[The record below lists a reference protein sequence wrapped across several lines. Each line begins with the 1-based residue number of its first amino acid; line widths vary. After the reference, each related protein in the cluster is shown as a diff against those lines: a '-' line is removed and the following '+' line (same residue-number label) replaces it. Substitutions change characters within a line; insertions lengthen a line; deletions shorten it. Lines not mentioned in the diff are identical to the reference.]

1 VTRGTAERH
10 LRTAQ
15 AMRDGLA
22 PRPALRLTMEGL
34 LVLAAAARRP
44 VQPDELTDQA
54 RAQLDILRGHGLI
67 GNLGTPTEQAAPV
80 TRALTAPNVRLR
92 AEIGTAQG
100 RATWSAWLGAE
111 RAVVAVRADPGSD
124 DLAVF
129 IVPPG
134 WAPVMAVRWLGIGP
148 RPKAPLGGAARL
160 PLALLQRRLADPA
173 TPIPAGSCGELRA
186 LWGQPLVLWGL
197 KAEPGGFGLLV
208 LDAGQAGFWQALPR
222 GNPATGTSPAGTRTG
237 DAHTGDMRTGDM
249 RTGDAGRRPPDD
261 VMLCPLPP
269 GEVWR
274 RVARCVVGADAW
286 RRAAH
291 HAG

>member
-1 VTRGTAERH
+1 VTRGAAERH

-44 VQPDELTDQA
+44 VQPDELTGLA

-80 TRALTAPNVRLR
+80 TRALIAPNVRLR
-92 AEIGTAQG
+92 AEIGTARG
-100 RATWSAWLGAE
+100 RASWSAWLGAE
-111 RAVVAVRADPGSD
+111 RAVVAVRADPASD

-134 WAPVMAVRWLGIGP
+134 WAPVMAVRWLGVGP
-148 RPKAPLGGAARL
+148 RPKATLDGAARL
-160 PLALLQRRLADPA
+160 PLTLLQQRLADPA
-173 TPIPAGSCGELRA
+173 TPIPAWACGELRT

-197 KAEPGGFGLLV
+197 KAEPGGFGMLV

-222 GNPATGTSPAGTRTG
+222 GNLATGPSPDDTGPAGTNASDTDTR
-237 DAHTGDMRTGDM
+237 DADSG
-249 RTGDAGRRPPDD
+249 PPDD

-286 RRAAH
+286 RRAAR
-291 HAG
+291 AG

>member
-1 VTRGTAERH
+1 VTRGAAEQH

-80 TRALTAPNVRLR
+80 TQALIAPNVRLR
-92 AEIGTAQG
+92 AEIGTARG

-111 RAVVAVRADPGSD
+111 RAVVAVRADPARD

-134 WAPVMAVRWLGIGP
+134 WAPVMAVRWLGVGP
-148 RPKAPLGGAARL
+148 RPKATLDGAARL
-160 PLALLQRRLADPA
+160 PVTLLQQRLADPA
-173 TPIPAGSCGELRA
+173 TPIPAGIGGELRA

-197 KAEPGGFGLLV
+197 KAEPGGFGMLV

-222 GNPATGTSPAGTRTG
+222 GTPASGTSPADRNTGVTPSADTNTG
-237 DAHTGDMRTGDM
+237 DTSM
-249 RTGDAGRRPPDD
+249 GDAGRRPPDD

-291 HAG
+291 AG